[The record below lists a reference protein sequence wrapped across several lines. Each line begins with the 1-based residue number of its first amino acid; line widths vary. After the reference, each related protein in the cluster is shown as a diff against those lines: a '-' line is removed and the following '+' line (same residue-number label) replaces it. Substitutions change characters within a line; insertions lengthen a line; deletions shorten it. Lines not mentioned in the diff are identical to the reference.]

1 MMDIRNIFF
10 KYRGITPLPVVILLI
25 VQSDMTRWGVV
36 SGLVLSAIG
45 ELIRISGVRVAGG
58 RTRTRKVGARKLCIG
73 GIFSYVRNPLY
84 LGNVVIYLGFA
95 LFAGG
100 PWVFYLMLIALIY
113 FVIQYGMII
122 SLEEKTLAD
131 LFGEDYQEF
140 KKNVPRLFP
149 RLTAWKPDKTI
160 ERVSWNKVFR
170 AEKSTLI
177 NQCIFLIVILI
188 KEIIVHRLHVI

>member
-1 MMDIRNIFF
+1 MIDIRNIFF
-10 KYRGITPLPVVILLI
+10 KYRGITPLPFVILLI

-36 SGLVLSAIG
+36 SGLVFAAIG

-149 RLTAWKPDKTI
+149 RFTAWQPDKTI

-170 AEKSTLI
+170 SEKSTLI
-177 NQCIFLIVILI
+177 NQCVFLIVVLI

>member
-1 MMDIRNIFF
+1 MDIRNIFF
-10 KYRGITPLPVVILLI
+10 KYRGITPLPFVILLI

-58 RTRTRKVGARKLCIG
+58 RTRTRKVGARKLCTG
-73 GIFSYVRNPLY
+73 GIYSYVRNPLY
-84 LGNVVIYLGFA
+84 LGNVIIYMGFA

-100 PWVFYLMLIALIY
+100 LWVFYLMFIALIY
-113 FVIQYGMII
+113 FVFQYGMII

-131 LFGEDYQEF
+131 LFGENYQEYRQ
-140 KKNVPRLFP
+140 NVHRLFP
-149 RLTAWKPDKTI
+149 RFTAWQPDKTI
-160 ERVSWNKVFR
+160 ERVSWNKVIR

>member
-1 MMDIRNIFF
+1 MDVRSIFF
-10 KYRGITPLPVVILLI
+10 KYRGITPLPFVILLI

-36 SGLVLSAIG
+36 SGLVLAAIG

-58 RTRTRKVGARKLCIG
+58 RTRTRKVGARKLCTG

-84 LGNVVIYLGFA
+84 LGNVIIYLGFA

-100 PWVFYLMLIALIY
+100 PWVFYLMFIALIY
-113 FVIQYGMII
+113 FVFQYGMII
-122 SLEEKTLAD
+122 SLEEKTLVD
-131 LFGEDYQEF
+131 LFGKDYQEF
-140 KKNVPRLFP
+140 KKSVPRLFP

-160 ERVSWNKVFR
+160 ERISWNKVFR

-188 KEIIVHRLHVI
+188 KEIIVHKIHAV